1 VAGMMTFNDLMALSL
16 RAWFVRFRAWQLN
29 RRKQAA
35 LRYIEVLKDQM
46 RNDLEAKRALQNDV
60 MLIDLEINNLR

>member
-1 VAGMMTFNDLMALSL
+1 MMTFNDLMALSL